1 MDLTL
6 LGLPLSGK
14 TTVFQALAA
23 GHVQQAGGRVQEH
36 VAVVRVPDDR
46 LDRLSALFHP
56 KKTTPAEVRLH
67 DLPGLIGAKG
77 ELSGA
82 SAATITQ
89 TDAIIHVVRAFDRPD
104 APHPQGS
111 VDPHRDIEAMQLE
124 LTYYD
129 LAVLERR
136 LEKLDTTVRSSRPAE
151 RDAGRKEQE
160 LLLRARA
167 ILESGQALRG
177 RITAPEDLKG
187 LANFGLVTLKPIL
200 LLINVEEDEAGRT
213 KEIEAEFGERYAA
226 EQTAVGAMCARLEAE
241 LAELSPEEA
250 AAFREDLGLTEPA
263 APRILGQAPRLLG
276 LITFFTV
283 GEDECRAWQV
293 RQGATA
299 QEAAGKIHSDLQRG
313 FIRAETIEW
322 DTLLELGSLAEAR
335 KRGLLRSE
343 GKGYEV
349 KDGDIMHVLF
359 QV

>member
-1 MDLTL
+1 D
-6 LGLPLSGK
+6 
-14 TTVFQALAA
+14 
-23 GHVQQAGGRVQEH
+23 E
-36 VAVVRVPDDR
+36 R
-46 LDRLSALFHP
+46 LDRLAALFNP
-56 KKTTPAEVRLH
+56 KKTTHAEVRLH

-82 SAATITQ
+82 SASTIAQ

-104 APHPQGS
+104 VPHPQGS
-111 VDPHRDIEAMQLE
+111 IDPHRDIEAMDLE

-136 LEKLDTTVRSSRPAE
+136 LDKLNTIVRSARPAE
-151 RDAGRKEQE
+151 RDAGQKEQA
-160 LLLRARA
+160 LLLRAKKV
-167 ILESGQALRG
+167 LEAGQALRG

-187 LANFGLVTLKPIL
+187 LANFGLVTLKPL
-200 LLINVEEDEAGRT
+200 LLLVSLDESDAARI
-213 KEIEAEFGERYAA
+213 KEIEAEYGQRYAGL
-226 EQTAVGAMCARLEAE
+226 QTAVSAICGRLEAE
-241 LAELSPEEA
+241 LTELPPEDA
-250 AAFREDLGLTEPA
+250 DSFRQELGLAEPA
-263 APRILGQAPRLLG
+263 APRILALAPQLLG

-322 DTLLELGSLAEAR
+322 DKLLELGSLPEAR
-335 KRGLLRSE
+335 KHGLLRSE
-343 GKGYEV
+343 GKSYEV